1 MLAFQGLFL
10 DLFPESRHQEIWSG
24 VVIEYETGQ
33 IHFKYQNHGTQWKD
47 NSELISTPGPGLTP
61 HESTW
66 SLYLRY
72 LPPTLGCRIPDQEN
86 LDKASFV
93 RYSNLQFS
101 ECIKILPGQY
111 DSFFSMLHG
120 SFLLLIGGKH
130 RKKWHLHLDKLVLIQ
145 GRLLSWRRY
154 SRLAGVATL

>member
-33 IHFKYQNHGTQWKD
+33 IQFRYQGQFRTNIYTWTRAD
-47 NSELISTPGPGLTP
+47 
-61 HESTW
+61 STW
-66 SLYLRY
+66 VHMISVLKVSATA
-72 LPPTLGCRIPDQEN
+72 TLGCRIPDQEV

-93 RYSNLQFS
+93 RYSNLQLS

-111 DSFFSMLHG
+111 NSFFSMLHS

-130 RKKWHLHLDKLVLIQ
+130 RKKWHLHLDKVVLIQ